1 MSISTMYFFF
11 AFCNMTFDFLLVRL
25 WYGFSFEICLLGKIV
40 ALLFGLE
47 LFESMRNIAVRNS
60 PAFSYPL
67 PVLVRV
73 CSNLLIIK

>member
-40 ALLFGLE
+40 ALLFGLFRKKYY
-47 LFESMRNIAVRNS
+47 L
-60 PAFSYPL
+60 
-67 PVLVRV
+67 
-73 CSNLLIIK
+73 CK